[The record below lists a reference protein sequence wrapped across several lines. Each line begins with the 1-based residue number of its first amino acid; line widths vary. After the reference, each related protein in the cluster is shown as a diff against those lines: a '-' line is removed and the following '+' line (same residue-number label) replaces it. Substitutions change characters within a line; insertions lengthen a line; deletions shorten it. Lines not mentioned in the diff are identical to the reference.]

1 MKQIKTYRTFNCGE
15 LNSKFI
21 NEIVTLSGWIDRRR
35 DHGKLIFIDLRDSS
49 GVVQLTLS
57 EDNSERLKVESVI
70 QITGAVVSR
79 PIESINYDIPT
90 GQIEIEVI
98 DLVVLNDVKHVL
110 PFSVSR
116 NERTTVNEELRLQN
130 RFLDLRSRRMSDNI
144 RIRHKVTKTICDFLD
159 SENFI
164 DVETPILNRSTPEG
178 AREYLVPS
186 RIYKGEWFSLSQSP
200 QLFKQMLMVGGIER
214 YYQIA
219 RCFRDES
226 LRVDRQ
232 PEFTQIDLEMSF
244 MTQEE
249 ILSISERLIS
259 SIWRETKGVKLNTP
273 FSRMS
278 WSDAMER
285 YGTDRPDTR
294 YGLELL
300 NVSDIFTDCGFKVF
314 SNIIKQGGVVKC
326 ISINSDNEAITK
338 SRLKVGGDLNDLAIN
353 LGSSGLAYIKIN
365 DKNEFDCIN
374 AIKDNLTEFQK
385 EQIIAKTKA
394 NANSLIILCA
404 GTTDVVNKTLG
415 KLRQVLAEELNL
427 IENTDSFLWV
437 VDFPMFEYNKEEGK
451 FCSLHHPFCM
461 PNLEDLGENSEFWSE
476 KIVHSRAQSYDLVLN
491 GYELGGGS
499 LRIHDSELQKMVLRI
514 LGLSEEEIEEQFG
527 FLLKALDSGAPP
539 HGGLAFGLDRI
550 LMLLLGE
557 ESIRDVI
564 AFPKSSQ
571 TRCLL
576 TNAPSIVN
584 ESQLLEFKE

>member
-1 MKQIKTYRTFNCGE
+1 MTIIKNYRTHNCGQ
-15 LNSKFI
+15 LTSKNV

-49 GVVQLTLS
+49 GVIQLVLS
-57 EDNSERLKVESVI
+57 NENSERLRVETVI
-70 QITGAVVSR
+70 LITGNVISR
-79 PIESINYDIPT
+79 PIENINNEIST
-90 GQIEIEVI
+90 GEIEVEVS
-98 DLVVLNDVKHVL
+98 DLIILNEVKHVL

-116 NERTTVNEELRLQN
+116 NERTVVNEELRLQN
-130 RFLDLRSRRMSDNI
+130 RYLDLRSKRMSDNI
-144 RIRHKVTKTICDFLD
+144 RMRHKVTRSIRNFLE

-164 DVETPILNRSTPEG
+164 EVETPILNRSTPEG

-244 MTQEE
+244 MSQDE
-249 ILSISERLIS
+249 ILSLSERMIS
-259 SIWRETKGVKLNTP
+259 TIWKEAKGEELSIP

-278 WSDAMER
+278 WKESMER
-285 YGTDRPDTR
+285 YGTDRPDIR
-294 YGLELL
+294 YGLELSD
-300 NVSDIFTDCGFKVF
+300 VSKIFSDCGFKVF
-314 SNIIKQGGVVKC
+314 SNVIKSGGVVKC
-326 ISINSDNEAITK
+326 ITINSNNESITK
-338 SRLKVGGDLNDLAIN
+338 SRLKIGGDLNDLAIN
-353 LGSSGLAYIKIN
+353 LGSGGLAYIKIN
-365 DKNEFDCIN
+365 DDHEFDCIN

-385 EQIIAKTKA
+385 TELLEITEATSG
-394 NANSLIILCA
+394 SLIIFCA
-404 GTTDVVNKTLG
+404 GTSDVVNKTLG
-415 KLRQVLAEELNL
+415 KIRQVLAEELNL
-427 IENTDSFLWV
+427 ITNMNSFLWI
-437 VDFPMFEYNKEEGK
+437 VDFPMFEYNPIENKL
-451 FCSLHHPFCM
+451 CSLHHPFCA
-461 PNLEDLGENSEFWSE
+461 PNEDDLGTEPDLWSE
-476 KIVHSRAQSYDLVLN
+476 RIVHCRAQSYDLVLN

-499 LRIHDSELQKMVLRI
+499 LRIHDSELQRKVLQI
-514 LGLSEEEIEEQFG
+514 LGLSEEKIDDQFG
-527 FLLKALDSGAPP
+527 FLLNALDSGAPP

-550 LMLLLGE
+550 VMLLLNE

-576 TNAPSIVN
+576 TGAPSTVSDN
-584 ESQLLEFKE
+584 QLLEFE